1 MTKGGITGRFHRAAE
16 EIYSASGRSKI
27 GQRLGKPPLGLS
39 GAIMAEDLDT
49 FEEAYAMAKLPPR
62 LTGLPMVVWITPNE
76 GFSHDV
82 GSK

>member
-1 MTKGGITGRFHRAAE
+1 
-16 EIYSASGRSKI
+16 
-27 GQRLGKPPLGLS
+27 
-39 GAIMAEDLDT
+39 MAEDLDA
-49 FEEAYAMAKLPPR
+49 FEEACAMTKLPPR